1 LDELWVIFALVF
13 VAALLGVQGLYFFL
27 STRQREQKAVNRR
40 LLLTKQL
47 SNPTAVLEALRRER
61 GFADVENPVL
71 RRVSDFLTQTGLKLD
86 YRVLALAVAILSVIF
101 FLFLALALGVGLLAL
116 ATAVL
121 LAVLMVFF
129 YLNMV
134 RARRIARFAAQLPD
148 AIEVIVRG
156 VRVGYPV
163 TSALGL
169 VAREMP
175 DPIGT
180 EFGMTSD
187 EISFGSDLK
196 VAIENLHR
204 RVGQEDLLFLTVSIN
219 VQSQTGGNL
228 AVILSRLTTLIRSRA
243 KLRLK
248 VRALSAE
255 GRLSALVL
263 TIVPFVL
270 IGAIL
275 LIAPTYFAIARNH
288 WTFVP
293 AIIFGATM
301 LLVGNVI
308 MHRMVNFKF

>member
-1 LDELWVIFALVF
+1 LELWVIFALVF
-13 VAALLGVQGLYFFL
+13 IAALLGVQGLYFFL
-27 STRQREQKAVNRR
+27 STRRREQKSVNRR

-61 GFADVENPVL
+61 GFADVENPAL
-71 RRVSDFLTQTGLKLD
+71 RRASDFLTQTGLKLD

-101 FLFLALALGVGLLAL
+101 FLFLALALGVGLSTLTIAVFL
-116 ATAVL
+116 ATLV
-121 LAVLMVFF
+121 VFL

-134 RARRIARFAAQLPD
+134 RARRIARFTGQLPD

-163 TSALGL
+163 TAALAL

-187 EISFGSDLK
+187 EISFGSDVK
-196 VAIENLHR
+196 TAIDNLYR
-204 RVGQEDLLFLTVSIN
+204 RVGQEDLLFLSVSIS
-219 VQSQTGGNL
+219 VQTQTGGNL
-228 AVILSRLTTLIRSRA
+228 SEILSRLATLIRSRA
-243 KLRLK
+243 RLRLK
-248 VRALSAE
+248 VRALSSE

-263 TIVPFVL
+263 TLVPFFL

-275 LIAPTYFAIARNH
+275 LIAPNYFAVARHH
-288 WTFVP
+288 WIFVP
-293 AIIFGATM
+293 AIVLGGTM
-301 LLVGNVI
+301 LLIGNVI
-308 MHRMVNFKF
+308 MYRMVHFKF